1 MALLRASSRKE
12 VGSRQVRRLRDQG
25 LVPAII
31 YGHQQTPEAIT
42 LSEHDLEQA
51 VTHGERLLE
60 VDVEG
65 QAQHVLIKDVQWD
78 TFGKVILHADLFRVS
93 LDERVEVT
101 VTLVLRGSPVGLAD
115 GGVLN
120 QNLSSVRV
128 ECPVAA
134 IPDELRVVV
143 AAMKVGDLLHLRD
156 VELPEGVK
164 LMGDP
169 EAVVCS
175 CSLVAEEVVA
185 APAEG
190 EVVAEPEVIGAKK
203 EEEGEEG
210 EADEKK

>member
-12 VGSRQVRRLRDQG
+12 VGTRQVRRLRDHG

-31 YGHQQTPEAIT
+31 YGHQQTPQAIT

-65 QAQHVLIKDVQWD
+65 QAQHVLVKDVQWD
-78 TFGKVILHADLFRVS
+78 TFGKAILHADLFRVS

-101 VTLVLRGSPVGLAD
+101 VSLVLRGTPVGLAD

-120 QNLSSVRV
+120 QSISSVRI
-128 ECPVAA
+128 ECLVAA
-134 IPDELRVVV
+134 IPEELRVVV
-143 AAMKVGDLLHLRD
+143 AAMKIGDLIHLRD
-156 VELPEGVK
+156 VELPAGVK

-169 EAVVCS
+169 EMVVCS
-175 CSLVAEEVVA
+175 CSMVAEEVVPE
-185 APAEG
+185 APEG
-190 EVVAEPEVIGAKK
+190 AVAEPEVIGAKK
-203 EEEGEEG
+203 EEEEG
-210 EADEKK
+210 EAEAAEKK